1 MGSGIMPVRGFSK
14 RRSKAKSSPGPLEA
28 PQHPGIH
35 VYLFWSP
42 DGERYLSHVV
52 SEKVTAEEL
61 CIMSAE
67 AVGIAPLYHV
77 LFALYEPLSRC
88 WYSPNHIFN
97 PEEDCRL
104 VLHYRMRFY
113 FRNWHG
119 LNDREPLVTRFAVGG
134 GDAPLLDI
142 KSLEYLFAQAKYD
155 FVNEVIE
162 MEKGELGRFHNESLG
177 MAVLHLT
184 HLALQTGRTLR
195 RVAKKTSFETCIPK
209 SFAKHI
215 SEDKMLTKIRIR
227 RTFERFVETY
237 QGYTDGKQLD
247 VKRIMCKYIC
257 TLEYLAPRFGTETF
271 SPCLLRLSQD
281 EDTSQAPEAEDAV
294 AWEIMVSAADGI
306 QWRATTSDSQ
316 ADGSLSNGHGASMP
330 PPSQRSAATPTKWA
344 RFCDFPD
351 IIHIAINEANVCI
364 STQDNKR
371 MEVEMSSSQ
380 EARSFISLLDGYY
393 RLTADAHHYLCHE
406 VAPPRVLLSEAN
418 GLHGPMSDD
427 FVRLKLRKEAADEG
441 VFLLRWSCLFYHR
454 IILAVLDKNQNG
466 SKPSHTQFCIQ
477 HNGSVFTLDGWD
489 QEFSSL
495 KELTDTLKNYILNCD
510 TESYTV
516 KKCCL
521 PRQGELSN
529 LLVKRHG
536 VDHSAD
542 SHSSSPN
549 TLELCFQIKYKD
561 IKQGEHLG
569 YGTRTDI
576 YSGHLRVGGRAEEK
590 DEDELSGDRRQTVR
604 VVLKVLEHSPE
615 DVRFAFFETASLMS
629 QMSHRHLVG
638 IYGLSVNGSENI
650 MVEEFV
656 EFGPLDVFLHKE
668 KAKVTPRWKFIA
680 ARQLASALNYLA
692 AKGCVHGNVCARNI
706 LVARRGLEQGTSPL
720 VKLSDPGI
728 ALNLLSQKERLERIP
743 WIAPECVRGDSSV
756 SLCADQWGFGMT
768 MLEIYNNGDLPISDD
783 ALRQEEFYK
792 QRAWLLPSSP
802 ELAGFIS
809 KCLTHEPS
817 DRPSFSSLLR
827 DLIDIMN
834 KNPDIS
840 PSDTL
845 PKTHATVFHKRF
857 LKFKG
862 ELGKGN
868 FGKVALYM
876 YDPANDGTGELLAIK
891 ALKQESGHLSKC
903 WLKEIDILKSLDHS
917 NIVKYKG
924 RTEIGGQVV
933 QLIMEYLP
941 LGSLEKFLQK
951 GEHSTSQCLLFAQ
964 QICQGMEYLHSQR
977 YIHRDLAA
985 RNVLVKNNSL
995 VKIGDFGLSKH
1006 IPEDDTYY
1014 RVREDGDSPVF

>member
-1 MGSGIMPVRGFSK
+1 
-14 RRSKAKSSPGPLEA
+14 
-28 PQHPGIH
+28 
-35 VYLFWSP
+35 
-42 DGERYLSHVV
+42 
-52 SEKVTAEEL
+52 
-61 CIMSAE
+61 
-67 AVGIAPLYHV
+67 
-77 LFALYEPLSRC
+77 
-88 WYSPNHIFN
+88 
-97 PEEDCRL
+97 
-104 VLHYRMRFY
+104 
-113 FRNWHG
+113 
-119 LNDREPLVTRFAVGG
+119 
-134 GDAPLLDI
+134 
-142 KSLEYLFAQAKYD
+142 
-155 FVNEVIE
+155 
-162 MEKGELGRFHNESLG
+162 
-177 MAVLHLT
+177 
-184 HLALQTGRTLR
+184 
-195 RVAKKTSFETCIPK
+195 
-209 SFAKHI
+209 
-215 SEDKMLTKIRIR
+215 MLTKIRIR
-227 RTFERFVETY
+227 RTFERFVRTY
-237 QGYTDGKQLD
+237 QRNTEARQLD
-247 VKRIMCKYIC
+247 VKRIMCKYLC
-257 TLEYLAPRFGTETF
+257 TLEYLAPQFGTETF

-281 EDTSQAPEAEDAV
+281 DHTSQADEAADAA
-294 AWEIMVSAADGI
+294 AWEIMVSAAEGI
-306 QWRATTSDSQ
+306 QWRATTSAPK
-316 ADGSLSNGHGASMP
+316 ADGSLSNSGGTSGRKATRRL
-330 PPSQRSAATPTKWA
+330 SQLSVTTPIKWT

-351 IIHIAINEANVCI
+351 IIHIAISEANVCI

-418 GLHGPMSDD
+418 GLHGPMYDD

-441 VFLLRWSCLFYHR
+441 AFLVRWSFHFYHR

-477 HNGSVFTLDGWD
+477 HNASVFSLDGWD
-489 QEFSSL
+489 QEFSSV

-536 VDHSAD
+536 VDHCPEGHA
-542 SHSSSPN
+542 SSPN

-561 IKQGEHLG
+561 IKQGQHLG
-569 YGTRTDI
+569 YGTRTNI
-576 YSGHLRVGGRAEEK
+576 YSGHLRVGGGDEE
-590 DEDELSGDRRQTVR
+590 EEEEEISGDRRQTVQ
-604 VVLKVLEHSPE
+604 VVLKVLEQSPE
-615 DVRFAFFETASLMS
+615 DVRFAFFETASFMS
-629 QMSHRHLVG
+629 QMSHCHLVG

-656 EFGPLDVFLHKE
+656 EFGPLDVFLRKE

-692 AKGCVHGNVCARNI
+692 SKGCVHGNVCARNI
-706 LVARRGLEQGTSPL
+706 LVARRGLEQGTTPL

-728 ALNLLSQKERLERIP
+728 ALNLLSQKERRERIP
-743 WIAPECVRGDSSV
+743 WIAPECVRDDAPV
-756 SLCADQWGFGMT
+756 SLGADQWGFGMT
-768 MLEIYNNGDLPISDD
+768 MLEICNNGDLPITDD
-783 ALRQEEFYK
+783 ALCQEDFFK
-792 QRAWLLPSSP
+792 QRGWLLPSSQ
-802 ELAGFIS
+802 ELANFIS

-817 DRPSFSSLLR
+817 DRPSFCSLLR
-827 DLIDIMN
+827 DLIEIMN

-840 PSDTL
+840 LSDTL
-845 PKTHATVFHKRF
+845 PKTQATVFHKRF

-891 ALKQESGHLSKC
+891 ALKQENGHLSKC

-917 NIVKYKG
+917 HIVKYKG

-1014 RVREDGDSPVF
+1014 RVREDGDSPVFWYALECLKESIFSFSSDIWSFGVTLYEILTRCNLSQSPPAKFRKMSGLAREQMTVMVLISLLEQRLRLPCPKDCPSELRMLMEQCWDEEPARRPSFKSLIESLEVIRGQPNGSFFFGSHLE